1 MWVLYIIR
9 CNDNSMYTGITTDLQ
24 RRLSSHLKGTG
35 AKYTKGK
42 GPFEILHTER
52 YNNRSEASK
61 REYQV
66 KKLTTEKKLN
76 LIAKKN
82 EMTGFSG

>member
-42 GPFEILHTER
+42 GPFEILHTEQ

-66 KKLTTEKKLN
+66 KKLTLQKKLD
-76 LIAKKN
+76 LIAIKN
-82 EMTGFSG
+82 EGRSYSG

>member
-24 RRLSSHLKGTG
+24 RRLLSHLKGTG

-42 GPFEILHTER
+42 GPFKVLYTEQHED
-52 YNNRSEASK
+52 RSGASK
-61 REYQV
+61 REYQI
-66 KKLTTEKKLN
+66 KKLTHQKKLDFISN
-76 LIAKKN
+76 KILLLGSSK
-82 EMTGFSG
+82 